1 MNGSIRKPFLPGKPY
16 YIANNEWFKGSG
28 DPVNNAPI
36 LATEQAVNGECNY
49 YLMSSFTNRYKLL
62 LFIAE

>member
-36 LATEQAVNGECNY
+36 LATEQAVNGEIQ
-49 YLMSSFTNRYKLL
+49 L
-62 LFIAE
+62 LFDVEFYKSL